1 MMKTYADVL
10 KEREQNMAADY
21 NRDETARQELRIQA
35 VRKAQ
40 GTVDTVK
47 LGKGE
52 EPWTAIDVEIRDED
66 FIRIA
71 HAAHTRD
78 ITINKMVNIIL
89 KDSLKTLEYK
99 FEHQDK
105 PQFLTEN
112 N

>member
-1 MMKTYADVL
+1 MIKTYADVL
-10 KEREQNMAADY
+10 KEREQDMAADY
-21 NRDETARQELRIQA
+21 NRDETRRQE
-35 VRKAQ
+35 KKE
-40 GTVDTVK
+40 DWPK
-47 LGKGE
+47 S
-52 EPWTAIDVEIRDED
+52 VEIGKEEKFKTFEIDISDDIFLRVAKE
-66 FIRIA
+66 A
-71 HAAHTRD
+71 HERD

>member
-21 NRDETARQELRIQA
+21 NRDETERQELRIQA

-47 LGKGE
+47 LGKAK
-52 EPWTAIDVEIRDED
+52 EPWTAIDVEIPDKD